1 MGCRLLYRLKIQ
13 KKRRYVM
20 KVPELFKGMKKVK
33 EYSNHVLYE
42 DKNGIRECFQ
52 YWDLGF
58 TTKQIKSRLVNGR
71 YKW

>member
-1 MGCRLLYRLKIQ
+1 
-13 KKRRYVM
+13 
-20 KVPELFKGMKKVK
+20 MKKVK